1 MAYRAHF
8 VATGTLSR
16 FATGTLPFAAEGKA
30 SAVIGR
36 IEFPDRSRLSY
47 WMQAEVRC
55 NPQLPV
61 FYAYNASGGGIF
73 DPVYRCVVK
82 GKLLTVDRRAAAP
95 ALDVAGAALPR
106 AEVRPPS
113 SACTI

>member
-47 WMQAEVRC
+47 WMQAEVRR

-61 FYAYNASGGGIF
+61 FLRIMYPVAAY
-73 DPVYRCVVK
+73 
-82 GKLLTVDRRAAAP
+82 LT
-95 ALDVAGAALPR
+95 L
-106 AEVRPPS
+106 
-113 SACTI
+113 CTGVW